1 MRRVVE
7 ARGEAC
13 ERVAGEAGR
22 GRWGARAVGRRCAG
36 GGAPLRGR
44 WGAVARAVGGH
55 ARGAKGL
62 CCTEKPL
69 VMRHGRGVWH
79 G

>member
-1 MRRVVE
+1 VRRVVE

-44 WGAVARAVGGH
+44 WVGTREGLRGCVARRCH
-55 ARGAKGL
+55 L
-62 CCTEKPL
+62 
-69 VMRHGRGVWH
+69 
-79 G
+79 

>member
-36 GGAPLRGR
+36 GG
-44 WGAVARAVGGH
+44 WARA
-55 ARGAKGL
+55 RG
-62 CCTEKPL
+62 
-69 VMRHGRGVWH
+69 
-79 G
+79 